1 MPKREFEGKVAIV
14 SGAASGIG
22 RSILTAFAERG
33 ANVVIADMDTE
44 WGPQV
49 ADDLRKAG
57 HGATF
62 VQTDVSKAIQVT
74 SLFDET
80 ARTFGGIDVVVNTAG
95 IRVRNEVVDLSEE
108 DWDAQL
114 NVQLKG
120 TFLMCREGARRMIAQ
135 GRGGRL
141 VNLGSN
147 VVSVPH
153 RGSAAHGVSKAGVV
167 HLTKVM
173 ALELGRYN
181 ITINVVAPSI
191 TEVAWPARKAPLT
204 QEFLANF
211 LPEVP
216 LGHRLVRPH
225 ENVEAVLFFASERAS
240 FITGQTLYVDGG
252 YSAGKMIVTGPT
264 TPWRPAGS
272 EQPLATSS

>member
-22 RSILTAFAERG
+22 RSILTALAERG
-33 ANVVIADMDTE
+33 ARVVIADMDAE

-49 ADDLRKAG
+49 ADGLSAG
-57 HGATF
+57 GQPALF
-62 VQTDVSKAIQVT
+62 VRTDVSKSGQVMH
-74 SLFDET
+74 LFDET
-80 ARTFGGIDVVVNTAG
+80 AKVFGGVDVVVNAVG

-114 NVQLKG
+114 GVQLKG
-120 TFLMCREGARRMIAQ
+120 TFLMCREGARRMITQ
-135 GRGGRL
+135 GRGGRI

-153 RGSAAHGVSKAGVV
+153 RGSASHGVSKAGVV

-173 ALELGRYN
+173 ALELGQHN
-181 ITINVVAPSI
+181 ITVNVVAPSI
-191 TEVAWPARKAPLT
+191 TEVAWPARKAPLSE
-204 QEFLANF
+204 EFLRNF

-216 LGHRLVRPH
+216 LGQRLVRPH

-264 TPWRPAGS
+264 TPWRPGGS
-272 EQPLATSS
+272 ERPLTTSS